1 MKILYVV
8 HDFFPKFF
16 GGTER
21 YVLNI
26 AQQMQRMGNN
36 VKVLTYG
43 VDDSAEEFR
52 PIGDILYRAYTFE
65 GIPVICIRHKVVPID
80 QGYRIYDDL
89 LEDARDILV
98 KERPDVIHIAHPMR
112 LSYVVAAAKQ
122 IGIQV
127 VLTITDFWLICARG
141 RFFKTDYSSCNSPEE
156 GRKCQAQCGVDDS
169 IFVRL
174 RNARK
179 LFDSVDARIAPSRFL
194 IEIFRENGWDKPIQ
208 HINHGVDYRYVSQ
221 KKRIRQ
227 EGESIIFAYL
237 GVVGKFKGI
246 NLLVEAFKS
255 VTSPNIRLN
264 IYGNCIGTDGTID
277 FVRNA
282 ESEDPRIK
290 VMGRFNHDEL
300 PNILNEVD
308 VVVVPSSTLE
318 SYGLVVV
325 ESFAYEVPVIAAD
338 MVGSAY
344 EFIRDGENGRIFSV
358 GNPSGLAEIIRQISE
373 QPSLVETWRS
383 NITLPPR
390 LEEEVFALEKIYKS
404 VLKK

>member
-26 AQQMQRMGNN
+26 AKQMQRMGNN

-43 VDDSAEEFR
+43 VDDQADEFQPVGNMLFR
-52 PIGDILYRAYTFE
+52 SYTFE
-65 GIPVICIRHKVVPID
+65 GIPVSCIRHKEIPID

-89 LEDARDILV
+89 LEDVKNILK

-122 IGIQV
+122 IGIPV

-141 RFFKTDYSSCNSPEE
+141 RFFKPDYSSCNSPEE
-156 GRKCQAQCGVDDS
+156 GKKCQAQCGVDDS

-174 RNARK
+174 DNARK
-179 LFDSVDARIAPSRFL
+179 LFDSVDALIAPSRFL
-194 IEIFRENGWDKPIQ
+194 IEIFRNNGWDKPII
-208 HINHGVDYRYVSQ
+208 HLNHGVDYKHVIPQ
-221 KKRIRQ
+221 KWTKDP
-227 EGESIIFAYL
+227 GAPVIFAYL

-246 NLLVEAFKS
+246 NLMVDAFKS
-255 VTSPNIRLN
+255 VLFPNIRLK

-277 FVRNA
+277 FLRNA
-282 ESEDPRIK
+282 ESEDQRIK
-290 VMGRFNHDEL
+290 VMGRFDHDEL
-300 PNILNEVD
+300 PHILNQVD
-308 VVVVPSSTLE
+308 VVVVPSTTLE

-325 ESFAYEVPVIAAD
+325 ESFAYEVPVIASD

-390 LEEEVFALEKIYKS
+390 LEEEAFIVEKIYKT
-404 VLKK
+404 VLEK